1 MKDFRLKKFTII
13 LFFIALFA
21 TIGFVAGI
29 PLIIVSA
36 SNSNTFGL
44 IMGIILVVFGFYG
57 APMLWI
63 SYAGFKQQCR
73 VVDAVTKENIYTV
86 SGIATQLQL
95 SPEQVKAHLS
105 KAVNKNYLKGYLFDG
120 NELKINNNKKQEK
133 QTYQKKCENCGGNL
147 EKDENGYYCP
157 YCNAKFDKQD

>member
-1 MKDFRLKKFTII
+1 MRDSGLKKFIVV

-29 PLIIVSA
+29 PLIVISA
-36 SNSNTFGL
+36 TKSNTFGL
-44 IMGIILVVFGFYG
+44 IVGIILVVFGFYG

-63 SYAGFKQQCR
+63 SYASFKQQGR

-86 SGIATQLQL
+86 NGIATQLQL
-95 SPEQVKAHLS
+95 SPEQVKTHLS
-105 KAVNKNYLKGYLFDG
+105 KAVSKNYLKGYLFDG

-147 EKDENGYYCP
+147 EKNENGYYCP